1 MWDIRGPGIKDH
13 KNISKIP
20 VESTFI
26 LARLNNNFGVGFRD
40 HENINLSK
48 MQNS

>member
-20 VESTFI
+20 VESTLFSSNKKI
-26 LARLNNNFGVGFRD
+26 LKKFT
-40 HENINLSK
+40 
-48 MQNS
+48 